1 MKFTT
6 EYARYWKGGDRKS
19 SYQAKQLCKVK
30 SAILT
35 MPPYLYCVTLWRSL
49 NSANELKNHGA
60 EPLLRAKEKS
70 SSAKGKKIG
79 HFGKRLRSC
88 EKTSEN
94 QYVKGLNEW
103 VEWSSTFRK
112 KITSPVM
119 LEEEN
124 IVLGRKATNTDGST
138 IEEFF
143 KITRNEKETILD
155 EMDKQV

>member
-1 MKFTT
+1 MLAMTGIINKRNCLFSVIVVSRIKTVCCSNASN
-6 EYARYWKGGDRKS
+6 EHFH
-19 SYQAKQLCKVK
+19 
-30 SAILT
+30 
-35 MPPYLYCVTLWRSL
+35 VTL
-49 NSANELKNHGA
+49 NELFYTVDVQT
-60 EPLLRAKEKS
+60 EE
-70 SSAKGKKIG
+70 
-79 HFGKRLRSC
+79 
-88 EKTSEN
+88 E
-94 QYVKGLNEW
+94 GLNEW